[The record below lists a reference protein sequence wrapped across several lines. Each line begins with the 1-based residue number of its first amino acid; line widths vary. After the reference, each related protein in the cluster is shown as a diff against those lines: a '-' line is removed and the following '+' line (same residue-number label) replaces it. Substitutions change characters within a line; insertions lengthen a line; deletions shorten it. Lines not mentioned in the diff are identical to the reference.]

1 MSDILFEGL
10 KVAGLLALL
19 LLTAGILWALVLGLW
34 RSVTGEANRQSDR
47 VAKAWVDGWN
57 AAMRGDTADADEWA
71 RRMEREFDR

>member
-19 LLTAGILWALVLGLW
+19 LLAAGVVWALVLGLW
-34 RSVTGEANRQSDR
+34 RAVTGEAKRQSDR
-47 VAKAWVDGWN
+47 VAKAWIDGWN

-71 RRMEREFDR
+71 RRMERELDR